1 MTNSTDTCTANSS
14 ENTTDSTISRKE
26 NEVLEKVS
34 WNKHWHLSTNQ
45 DETNLTELE
54 FALFRN
60 QAALTRWMDDCAACC
75 HTSEQP
81 CNGMDYAMLN
91 MIRMHERP
99 KSISEVARLTNRDD
113 ISNIQYTIK
122 KLTKA
127 GLIEKVGVSE
137 HKRGATYRVTEDGI
151 EATDKYAGFRR
162 ELLLPMVQTIG
173 NGEDETNKMVKLL
186 SLLSGIYDQA
196 SCIAASHRIPNK
208 TPPD

>member
-1 MTNSTDTCTANSS
+1 MAELEEKGS
-14 ENTTDSTISRKE
+14 ES
-26 NEVLEKVS
+26 VLGSVS
-34 WNKHWHLSTNQ
+34 WDKHWHLSTNQ

-60 QAALTRWMDDCAACC
+60 YSALTRWMDDCAACC

-81 CNGMDYAMLN
+81 CNGMDYAILN

-99 KSISEVARLTNRDD
+99 KSIAEVARLINRDD
-113 ISNIQYTIK
+113 ISNIQYAIK

-127 GLIEKVGVSE
+127 GLIEKVGGNMK
-137 HKRGATYRVTEDGI
+137 KRGSTYKVTPSGV

-162 ELLLPMVQTIG
+162 ELLLPMVKTIH
-173 NGEDETNKMVKLL
+173 NAGEETDQVVRVL

-196 SCIAASHRIPNK
+196 SCIAASHRIPAK
-208 TPPD
+208 TPID

>member
-1 MTNSTDTCTANSS
+1 MTSSDTTAGK
-14 ENTTDSTISRKE
+14 T
-26 NEVLEKVS
+26 LETPS
-34 WNKHWHLSTNQ
+34 WTKHWHLSTNQ

-60 QAALTRWMDDCAACC
+60 YSALTRWMDDCAACC

-81 CNGMDYAMLN
+81 CNGGDYAILN
-91 MIRMHERP
+91 MIRMHERA
-99 KSISEVARLTNRDD
+99 KSISEVARLMNRDD

-137 HKRGATYRVTEDGI
+137 HKRGATYKVTQEGI
-151 EATDKYAGFRR
+151 KTTDRYADFRR
-162 ELLLPMVQTIG
+162 ELLLPMVQSIG
-173 NGEDETNKMVKLL
+173 NSKEETVKMVKLL

-208 TPPD
+208 KSID

>member
-1 MTNSTDTCTANSS
+1 MTDQESKSS
-14 ENTTDSTISRKE
+14 GSL
-26 NEVLEKVS
+26 LETVS
-34 WNKHWHLSTNQ
+34 WDKHWHLSTNQ

-60 QAALTRWMDDCAACC
+60 YSALTRWMDDCAACC

-81 CNGMDYAMLN
+81 CNGMDYAILN

-99 KSISEVARLTNRDD
+99 KSIAEVARLINRDD
-113 ISNIQYTIK
+113 ISNIQYAIK

-127 GLIEKVGVSE
+127 GLIEKVGESMQ
-137 HKRGATYRVTEDGI
+137 KRGATYKVTPAGV

-162 ELLLPMVQTIG
+162 ELLLPMVKTIH
-173 NGEDETNKMVKLL
+173 NAGEETDQIVRVL

-208 TPPD
+208 APLD

>member
-1 MTNSTDTCTANSS
+1 MAKQDNVEGNGLLK
-14 ENTTDSTISRKE
+14 NIS
-26 NEVLEKVS
+26 
-34 WNKHWHLSTNQ
+34 WDKHWHLSTNV

-60 QAALTRWMDDCAACC
+60 YAALTRWMDDCAACC
-75 HTSEQP
+75 HTSEQS
-81 CNGMDYAMLN
+81 CNGVDYAILN

-99 KSISEVARLTNRDD
+99 KSIAEVARLTNRDD
-113 ISNIQYTIK
+113 ISNLQYTIK

-137 HKRGATYRVTEDGI
+137 KKRGATYQVTEEGI
-151 EATDKYAGFRR
+151 EATEKYAGFRR
-162 ELLLPMVQTIG
+162 ELLLPMVQTIVQ
-173 NGEDETNKMVKLL
+173 NTDESTDQLVKML

-208 TPPD
+208 YPTDRS

>member
-1 MTNSTDTCTANSS
+1 MTDKS
-14 ENTTDSTISRKE
+14 KQE
-26 NEVLEKVS
+26 NELLEKLS
-34 WNKHWHLSTNQ
+34 WTKHWHLSTNQ

-60 QAALTRWMDDCAACC
+60 YSALTRWMDDCAACC

-81 CNGMDYAMLN
+81 CNGMDYAILN

-99 KSISEVARLTNRDD
+99 KSISEVARLMNRDD

-127 GLIEKVGVSE
+127 GLIEKLGTRD
-137 HKRGATYRVTEDGI
+137 HKRGVTYKVTHEGI

-162 ELLLPMVQTIG
+162 ELLLPMVQTI
-173 NGEDETNKMVKLL
+173 NNSSEETENVVKVL

-208 TPPD
+208 SPAKEPLIKSK

>member
-1 MTNSTDTCTANSS
+1 MTDNPKAEES
-14 ENTTDSTISRKE
+14 EILQTLGWTQT
-26 NEVLEKVS
+26 
-34 WNKHWHLSTNQ
+34 WHLSTNQ

-60 QAALTRWMDDCAACC
+60 FSAFTRWMDDCAACC

-81 CNGMDYAMLN
+81 CNGMDYAILN

-113 ISNIQYTIK
+113 ISNIQYSIK

-127 GLIEKVGVSE
+127 KLIEKVGVSE
-137 HKRGATYRVTEDGI
+137 HKRGATYKVTEQGV

-162 ELLLPMVQTIG
+162 TLLLPMVQTIQ
-173 NGEDETNKMVKLL
+173 NGGEETEQVVKVL

-196 SCIAASHRIPNK
+196 SCIAASHRV
-208 TPPD
+208 PPKVKA